1 MLRSRGTPNTAE
13 SGRTTAGT
21 MMAAVAA
28 LTRAEAVAI
37 AIVPGV
43 VVAVVLVVVV
53 LTGEGSG
60 VTRASRA
67 RTSSTYHMYKWLN
80 FAAARPIDRPI
91 NCLG

>member
-1 MLRSRGTPNTAE
+1 
-13 SGRTTAGT
+13 
-21 MMAAVAA
+21 
-28 LTRAEAVAI
+28 
-37 AIVPGV
+37 
-43 VVAVVLVVVV
+43 VV

-91 NCLG
+91 ALVKLCKRSAAAAASAAAAEVDRF